1 MRDINLYNLQF
12 KDIELFLTVAK
23 YSSFTKAGEKMFVTQ
38 SWVSKRIHLME
49 NELGLTLFIR
59 NKREVSLTPAGRVLE
74 HRLAKIS
81 DTLLNALQEAH
92 IAQTGASGFLR
103 IGFLEWGTIVFMD
116 QLDRFTKDNPQL
128 SIEIYRRKF
137 AELRSDIAMDY
148 MDLIFTTS
156 YDCAQLSADE
166 YNFLQVKEVPLVAY
180 MHKNHPLARKEVL
193 EIEDLRAEHL
203 LMVDQ
208 TSSSGY
214 FDFIRQL
221 FLVRNIH
228 PLIAQYAHD
237 GGEHIGSILFDKG
250 ILLASQFFLEN
261 SWEDQIARVSIEN
274 VKIYVTAI
282 WKKRNTNPVLLKFLQ
297 SIIDSSD

>member
-1 MRDINLYNLQF
+1 
-12 KDIELFLTVAK
+12 
-23 YSSFTKAGEKMFVTQ
+23 
-38 SWVSKRIHLME
+38 
-49 NELGLTLFIR
+49 
-59 NKREVSLTPAGRVLE
+59 
-74 HRLAKIS
+74 
-81 DTLLNALQEAH
+81 
-92 IAQTGASGFLR
+92 
-103 IGFLEWGTIVFMD
+103 
-116 QLDRFTKDNPQL
+116 
-128 SIEIYRRKF
+128 
-137 AELRSDIAMDY
+137 

-166 YNFLQVKEVPLVAY
+166 YKFLQVTEVPLVAY

-203 LMVDQ
+203 MMVDQ

-214 FDFIRQL
+214 FNFIRQL

-250 ILLASQFFLEN
+250 ILLASRLFWRIPGKTRSLAFPLKMLRFMLRL
-261 SWEDQIARVSIEN
+261 SG
-274 VKIYVTAI
+274 
-282 WKKRNTNPVLLKFLQ
+282 KREIHPVLLKFLQ